1 MLADRGGRS
10 ASCSSA
16 ATAKTKSRPS
26 RGGSAP
32 PAPPAPADGA
42 IALVHQRP
50 LPYLYLAR
58 QVLGAYDVSWQA
70 VDALPLAAE
79 PWAAAVD
86 VVLTF
91 AASDASRAAGV
102 ALLSTPLLRFD
113 VRCRRRRRSM
123 RDAADRVD
131 GR

>member
-1 MLADRGGRS
+1 M
-10 ASCSSA
+10 
-16 ATAKTKSRPS
+16 
-26 RGGSAP
+26 
-32 PAPPAPADGA
+32 
-42 IALVHQRP
+42 HQRP

-58 QVLGAYDVSWQA
+58 QVLGAHDVSWQA

-113 VRCRRRRRSM
+113 TAE
-123 RDAADRVD
+123 DADPASTTAAPR
-131 GR
+131 

>member
-1 MLADRGGRS
+1 MLVSRDREDEVEAFARRVR
-10 ASCSSA
+10 A
-16 ATAKTKSRPS
+16 A
-26 RGGSAP
+26 
-32 PAPPAPADGA
+32 APPAPADGA

-113 VRCRRRRRSM
+113 DPGADAGADDARRRRPR
-123 RDAADRVD
+123 RR